1 MTPRHVPKE
10 IIEMFYP
17 PMQFLR
23 ENTDPDHAHLVCVRA
38 TAVNGCP
45 VCTAIHRRNAREHG
59 WSEDYILKVEQWT
72 RHAREFSETEA
83 LVLELADALT
93 ELEDT
98 PESLSEDLWE
108 RATEAFGEEYV
119 RALIVGAVGVNS
131 YNRLGI
137 AFQQDPKKVLRVTE
151 FDLVP
156 AEER

>member
-1 MTPRHVPKE
+1 M
-10 IIEMFYP
+10 
-17 PMQFLR
+17 
-23 ENTDPDHAHLVCVRA
+23 
-38 TAVNGCP
+38 
-45 VCTAIHRRNAREHG
+45 
-59 WSEDYILKVEQWT
+59 EQWT